1 MFFDTHAHYDDERF
15 DDDRLTLLD
24 KMPENGIGLIVNP
37 GCEEVSSRTAMEL
50 AGRFAHVYAAVGWHP
65 EHAGT
70 FGEDSVELL
79 RRWAGEEKV
88 KAIGEIGLDYY
99 YDDGPARDV
108 QRRVFDRQLS
118 LAGELGLP
126 VIVHDREAHA
136 DAMALVRAHPEVRG
150 VFHCYSGS
158 PEMARE
164 LLDLGWYLSFTGAV
178 TFKNARRA
186 PETVAACPL
195 ERIMLETDSP
205 YLAPVPHR
213 GERNDSRMLPFI
225 AEKIAEIKG
234 ISPEE
239 VERATWDNGRRF
251 FGIE

>member
-15 DDDRLTLLD
+15 DDDRLTLLG

-37 GCEEVSSRTAMEL
+37 GCEEKSSRTAMEL
-50 AGRFAHVYAAVGWHP
+50 AKRFEHVYAAVGWHP
-65 EHAGT
+65 EHAAA
-70 FGEDSVELL
+70 FDDSSIEKL
-79 RRWAGEEKV
+79 RRWTEESKV
-88 KAIGEIGLDYY
+88 RAIGEIGLDYY
-99 YDDGPARDV
+99 YDDGPPREV
-108 QRRVFDRQLS
+108 QRRVFDRQLA

-164 LLDLGWYLSFTGAV
+164 LLDSGWYLSFTGAI

-186 PETVAACPL
+186 PEVVAACPL

-213 GERNDSRMLPFI
+213 GERNDSRFLPLI

-234 ISPEE
+234 VSTQE
-239 VERATWDNGRRF
+239 VERVTWDNGRRF
-251 FGIE
+251 FGIG